1 MATVST
7 PTGLEP
13 IGQCDEVDR
22 EAGKLAHRFV
32 VSVWWDDHKVS
43 RAADVGGPGPR
54 PVASLPGGLGPG
66 LPRRPATNVTQD
78 HAQTRAGRTIA

>member
-13 IGQCDEVDR
+13 IGQCDEVDS

-43 RAADVGGPGPR
+43 RAADVGGPR
-54 PVASLPGGLGPG
+54 PV
-66 LPRRPATNVTQD
+66 
-78 HAQTRAGRTIA
+78 